1 MSLLLV
7 FELAWLVL
15 AVLFLLRFANSY
27 RQLHQESAWP
37 QTQGEISYCQLSE
50 QGRHLHLD
58 IRYQYTV
65 DQQPYLSDVINSS
78 HDPSPGFSKPK
89 RELYYQLIRQFE
101 AHELVDV
108 YYNPKSP
115 GECVLYR
122 ERSRKLISYCFL
134 LSVFIMWHSYQLLP
148 WH

>member
-1 MSLLLV
+1 MSSLLLL
-7 FELAWLVL
+7 ELAWLVF
-15 AVLFLLRFANSY
+15 AALFLLRFANNY
-27 RQLHQESAWP
+27 WQLRQESSWP
-37 QTQGEISYCQLSE
+37 HTQGEISYCQLSE

-78 HDPSPGFSKPK
+78 HDPSSGFSKQK
-89 RELYYQLIRQFE
+89 RHFYYQLIRHFE
-101 AHELVDV
+101 AHESIDV

-122 ERSRKLISYCFL
+122 GQSNKLLAYCAL
-134 LSVFIMWHSYQLLP
+134 LLLFIGWHSYQLFA
-148 WH
+148 